1 MNFFDSSCTFMIFTL
16 LRFSLFFVKSFP
28 TKILLILLHLTL
40 SFRIKVSPTDSRIGI
55 IQFSNEANTSPRL
68 NLQDGTD
75 QDQAL
80 LVASNLAL
88 GADSGTNLADGIN
101 EARLMLQQYDRSVP
115 QTIVVVS
122 TRQSDNSDDVIT
134 NAKAAA
140 LSFIQVMSVGVDE
153 YSEEELQNIATDDTM
168 FVTADSFYALTNLD
182 ILPNIC
188 PGKL

>member
-1 MNFFDSSCTFMIFTL
+1 MTF
-16 LRFSLFFVKSFP
+16 
-28 TKILLILLHLTL
+28 

-80 LVASNLAL
+80 LVASNLAV

-101 EARLMLQQYDRSVP
+101 EARLMLQQYGRSVP

-122 TRQSDNSDDVIT
+122 ARHSDNSDDVIT

-153 YSEEELQNIATDDTM
+153 YSEEELQNIATDDSM